1 MAATLTSDF
10 SGFLSP
16 EMSAPIFNDARRFS
30 AFQQLFRR
38 VPLGINGQSIPVVTG
53 KPTANW
59 VAEGGRKPSTT
70 GSLDLLTI
78 TPKKLAAIWVTSA
91 EVVRAN
97 PGNITGEM
105 REGLSE
111 AF

>member
-38 VPLGINGQSIPVVTG
+38 VPLGINGQAIPVVTG

-59 VAEGGRKPSTT
+59 VGEGAKKPV
-70 GSLDLLTI
+70 
-78 TPKKLAAIWVTSA
+78 TPTYPPEHPLAKIK
-91 EVVRAN
+91 R
-97 PGNITGEM
+97 
-105 REGLSE
+105 
-111 AF
+111 